1 MQKGQQTIVIDPV
14 AMNIVNRIAANTNGV
29 GTFECSGGLIVEGYF
44 SGTLVVN
51 DGPLVL
57 MQGGVISG
65 DIQCQQDAYLF
76 GAIASRESGEQ
87 STLNA
92 GGVVYMAETLEARA
106 DITANVVATFE
117 GAQVDGRIRT
127 VRS

>member
-14 AMNIVNRIAANTNGV
+14 AMNIVNRIAANSNAIGSLE
-29 GTFECSGGLIVEGYF
+29 FSGGVIIEGYF
-44 SGTLVVN
+44 TGTLIVN

-57 MQGGVISG
+57 MQGGIISG
-65 DIQCQQDAYLF
+65 DIHCQQDAYLF
-76 GAIASRESGEQ
+76 GAIASKEDGEQ
-87 STLNA
+87 SILEA

-106 DITANVVATFE
+106 DITAAVVKTFE

-127 VRS
+127 VRN